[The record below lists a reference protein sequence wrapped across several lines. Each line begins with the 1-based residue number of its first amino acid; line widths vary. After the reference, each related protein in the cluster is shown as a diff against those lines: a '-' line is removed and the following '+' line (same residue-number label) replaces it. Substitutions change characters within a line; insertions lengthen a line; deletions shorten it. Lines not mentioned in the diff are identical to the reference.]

1 MIRAMAAAIAGAF
14 LVACAVMPVSYVP
27 TTGKVGSQS
36 GKDCAF
42 KLFGIIP
49 FENETSLLADAAD
62 AAGNPTKDVAVIVSS
77 QYWVIG
83 TNSCVT
89 VFGSK

>member
-1 MIRAMAAAIAGAF
+1 
-14 LVACAVMPVSYVP
+14 MPVSYVP

-36 GKDCAF
+36 GRDCAF
-42 KLFGIIP
+42 KLFGLIP

-62 AAGNPTKDVAVIVSS
+62 AAGNPTKDVAVIVSR
-77 QYWVIG
+77 QFLVVG